1 MVIDLGKNCFA
12 RIGSGRSHII
22 AGVRAKETVG
32 LLGIHLL
39 WFFRKFGR
47 ERKDA
52 NGMLAGVV
60 SWKSQ
65 EFNELINFLR

>member
-1 MVIDLGKNCFA
+1 MGLIIDLEKNCFG

-22 AGVRAKETVG
+22 AGLRAKETVG
-32 LLGIHLL
+32 LLGIHLP

-52 NGMLAGVV
+52 MGC
-60 SWKSQ
+60 
-65 EFNELINFLR
+65 